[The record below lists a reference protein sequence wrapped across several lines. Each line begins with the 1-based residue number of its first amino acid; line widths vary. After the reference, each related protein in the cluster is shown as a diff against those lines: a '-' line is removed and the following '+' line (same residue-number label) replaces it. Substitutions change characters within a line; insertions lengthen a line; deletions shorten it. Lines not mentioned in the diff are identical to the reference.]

1 MRRFRRR
8 RRRLAAVALL
18 PVTASA
24 STIGLA
30 APTGWAQ
37 ELAPGEPPPESEE
50 GRLPTKTKI
59 HVKRHVMAGE
69 KVRIDGAVKPAAD
82 GRHVVVHVPGNDEE
96 THTGPGGRFAVTW
109 TPGGPGK
116 YRVKASASGD
126 ATTTAS
132 ASKPVEVTAYR
143 RAAASWYGPGFYG
156 NTTACGKTLT
166 GSTLGVA
173 HKSLPCGTKLTLR
186 YGGRSVEVRVIDR
199 GPYAG
204 GREFDLTGATKQR
217 LGFPSTGTVL
227 SSR

>member
-8 RRRLAAVALL
+8 RRRLAALALL

-24 STIGLA
+24 SMIGLA

-37 ELAPGEPPPESEE
+37 DVAPGEAPPEAEE
-50 GRLPTKTKI
+50 GRLPTKTQV
-59 HVKRHVMAGE
+59 HAKRHVMAGE
-69 KVRIDGAVKPAAD
+69 AVPIRGTVKPAAD
-82 GRHVVVHVPGNDEE
+82 GLHVVVHVPGRDQE
-96 THTGPGGRFAVTW
+96 TQTGPGGGFGVKW
-109 TPGGPGK
+109 SPGGPGN
-116 YRVKASASGD
+116 YRVQASVRGD
-126 ATTTAS
+126 ATTAGS
-132 ASKPVEVTAYR
+132 ESRAVKVTAYR
-143 RAAASWYGPGFYG
+143 KAAASWYGPGFYG

-186 YGGRSVEVRVIDR
+186 YGGRSVDVRVVDR

-204 GREFDLTGATKQR
+204 DREFDLTGATKQR

-227 SSR
+227 SSK

>member
-8 RRRLAAVALL
+8 RRRLAALTLL
-18 PVTASA
+18 PAVASM

-37 ELAPGEPPPESEE
+37 EAPPAEAPPETEDA
-50 GRLPTKTKI
+50 RVPTKTKI
-59 HVKRHVMAGE
+59 RADRHVMAGE
-69 KVRIDGAVKPAAD
+69 KVRIKGAVKPATE
-82 GRHVVVHVPGNDEE
+82 GLHVVVRVPGRDQE

-109 TPGGPGK
+109 APGGPGN
-116 YRVKASASGD
+116 YTVRATTSGD
-126 ATTTAS
+126 AATAGS
-132 ASKPVEVTAYR
+132 RSRSVEVTAYR
-143 RAAASWYGPGFYG
+143 KAAASWYGPGFYG

-186 YGGRSVEVRVIDR
+186 YGGRSVNVTVVDR
-199 GPYAG
+199 GPYVG
-204 GREFDLTGATKQR
+204 GREFDLTGATKEK